1 MFNVG
6 QRAAVASAFRLAGF
20 DAVPGVAPIDS
31 EDERLFVL
39 DGPWPLDDASFR
51 DLEQVLTQLLG
62 RKVAVLRR
70 SASWSPVTQP
80 FE

>member
-1 MFNVG
+1 MFSVG

-20 DAVPGVAPIDS
+20 DAVPAVAPVDS

-39 DGPWPLDDASFR
+39 DGPSPLADAGLR
-51 DLEQVLTQLLG
+51 DLEQVLAQLLG
-62 RKVAVLRR
+62 CKVWVVPR
-70 SASWSPVTQP
+70 SAEWSPVTQP